1 MATPPFT
8 FVERGKIWALLMYAS
23 IFAGGGVI
31 GSLAPSFLLMMEDL
45 KTDPLGMGL
54 LASAPLLGLSLLGL
68 SLMLWWRRLVTR
80 EGFGRMVALLM
91 AGIALSGLS
100 APLKNFWILGTSRI
114 LLGTCSMGLVLLL
127 LVLSLE
133 RFLERLNLMLLMG
146 IVSLLLGVL
155 TSSFFGSLLTQLLGG
170 WEKVPLLFGLLAG
183 ASLPLWLL
191 SKPFFSSP
199 VPDGGIPEKSLSRVL
214 RNPSL
219 LHSSLML
226 YTLLAYLG
234 AFSFIFVALPGSWEL
249 ALSSKEMT
257 FSPPFYI
264 AAVAHSLLV
273 ALAAPLFLPLARP
286 RERRAILCLGSGL
299 LSPLLGLLAFNLP
312 FSNGWMILT
321 LEAIALALLQLSV
334 LLPVWIL
341 QLQELPDVS
350 LETFVPSLGGI
361 LLLAG
366 AMGALAT
373 CAAGWALTSS
383 WSAFK
388 TVLNLLILSWGAS
401 ALGGYLLSRKG
412 EG

>member
-1 MATPPFT
+1 
-8 FVERGKIWALLMYAS
+8 
-23 IFAGGGVI
+23 
-31 GSLAPSFLLMMEDL
+31 
-45 KTDPLGMGL
+45 
-54 LASAPLLGLSLLGL
+54 
-68 SLMLWWRRLVTR
+68 
-80 EGFGRMVALLM
+80 
-91 AGIALSGLS
+91 
-100 APLKNFWILGTSRI
+100 
-114 LLGTCSMGLVLLL
+114 
-127 LVLSLE
+127 
-133 RFLERLNLMLLMG
+133 
-146 IVSLLLGVL
+146 
-155 TSSFFGSLLTQLLGG
+155 
-170 WEKVPLLFGLLAG
+170 
-183 ASLPLWLL
+183 
-191 SKPFFSSP
+191 
-199 VPDGGIPEKSLSRVL
+199 
-214 RNPSL
+214 
-219 LHSSLML
+219 ML

-373 CAAGWALTSS
+373 CAVGWALTSS

>member
-1 MATPPFT
+1 
-8 FVERGKIWALLMYAS
+8 VERGKIWALLMYSS

-31 GSLAPSFLLMMEDL
+31 GSLAPSFLPMMEDL

-91 AGIALSGLS
+91 AGTALSGLS
-100 APLKNFWILGTSRI
+100 APLKNFWALGISRLLLGTS
-114 LLGTCSMGLVLLL
+114 SMGLVLLL
-127 LVLSLE
+127 LVLGLE
-133 RFLERLNLMLLMG
+133 RFMEKLNLMLVMG
-146 IVSLLLGVL
+146 ITSLLLGVL

-183 ASLPLWLL
+183 ASLLLWLF
-191 SKPFFSSP
+191 SKPFLSSP
-199 VPDGGIPEKSLSRVL
+199 MPDGGIPEKSLGRVL

-219 LHSSLML
+219 LYSSLML

-234 AFSFIFVALPGSWEL
+234 AFSFIFVVLPGSWDL
-249 ALSSKEMT
+249 ALASKEMT
-257 FSPPFYI
+257 FSPPFYV

-273 ALAAPLFLPLARP
+273 ALAAPLFLLVAHP
-286 RERRAILCLGSGL
+286 RERRGILCLSSGL
-299 LSPLLGLLAFNLP
+299 LSPLFGLLAFNLP
-312 FSNGWMILT
+312 FSDGWMILI

-401 ALGGYLLSRKG
+401 ALGGYFLSRKG
-412 EG
+412 EE